1 MIHRGSAG
9 GRRPAIG
16 HFDRNLRQRRA
27 GYGTIE
33 GVQSTEQSTTA
44 DPRIVAWAPKQFALR
59 VDEAMDIY
67 VRAMNYPPHA
77 GSQRAVTARRH
88 ATHDGFA
95 CQAAVLDDGA
105 LVGFGYGYT
114 TTPGQWWHDLVRK
127 ALTREQAA
135 QWLDNAFELSELH
148 VLPEYQGAGT
158 GRLLLTE
165 LAGAVGHDAI
175 LLSTPDIDTRAF
187 RLYRHLGFVDLRRH
201 YLFPGD
207 VRPFAVLGARLPLRS
222 DGR

>member
-16 HFDRNLRQRRA
+16 HFDVILRQRRA

-67 VRAMNYPPHA
+67 VRAMNYPPH
-77 GSQRAVTARRH
+77 
-88 ATHDGFA
+88 DGFA
-95 CQAAVLDDGA
+95 CQAALLDDGA

-127 ALTREQAA
+127 ALTRDQAA

-148 VLPEYQGAGT
+148 VLPEYQGGGT
-158 GRLLLTE
+158 GRRLLTE
-165 LAGAVGHDAI
+165 LAEAVGHDAI